1 MISAPVRP
9 TRQRRCAVR
18 ADPLGLRKL
27 RRSVTRLNAQVAL
40 RFAPLRRWR
49 SLHWHGAPPAIA
61 GRVAWHAVQRS
72 ASRVSKFGARP
83 RVPVKGAR
91 LHNAAQ
97 SENASCPCGEADA
110 QKQER
115 LSSRFLLF
123 HNCDIAG
130 FDDIFLEERYYGVTM
145 RRRAVVACDEN

>member
-18 ADPLGLRKL
+18 ADARAPQASPLGHAARGAG
-27 RRSVTRLNAQVAL
+27 R
-40 RFAPLRRWR
+40 APLRAAAAVALATLARR
-49 SLHWHGAPPAIA
+49 ATGSA
-61 GRVAWHAVQRS
+61 GRFACHAVQRS

-83 RVPVKGAR
+83 RVPVRGAR
-91 LHNAAQ
+91 LQNAAQ
-97 SENASCPCGEADA
+97 SENASCPFGEADA

-145 RRRAVVACDEN
+145 RRRAVVACEEN